1 MLQPD
6 TGIINVSISISNR
19 IVASILIVKIQ

>member
-6 TGIINVSISISNR
+6 NSIINVSISNR
-19 IVASILIVKIQ
+19 IGASILIVKIQ